1 MLQRGHGS
9 GWLSA
14 LIHEERAVYVILP
27 EILPA
32 GERCRVLNPT
42 EMLAPRSSVRR
53 GLLRGSGAK
62 RARLRRRLR
71 CAGWYMPRGSSGQPS
86 INPPAKIAAALR
98 P

>member
-62 RARLRRRLR
+62 RALAPPFALR
-71 CAGWYMPRGSSGQPS
+71 WVVMPRGSSGQPS